1 MQKICA
7 EMNTSAITPITWKL
21 RIGSPRDLFWELQR
35 FLDKEGFKSDKTFE
49 PLKLE
54 PTPIEGH
61 ATFSGNIEGRK
72 NILKSTRWRF
82 VLGIILCFT
91 IILILIG
98 LWLIGKSAYEVTQE
112 VKINLEGETYR
123 ASARSQDPYKPQSE
137 VTDTV
142 SNARVLLEGNICRRR
157 GDGKIK
163 SASVLEVQAFDTK
176 VSRIEERLNKLI
188 PSIKLPDVA

>member
-1 MQKICA
+1 MPKTYA
-7 EMNTSAITPITWKL
+7 EWKL

-35 FLDKEGFKSDKTFE
+35 FLDKEGVKSDKPFE

-61 ATFSGNIEGRK
+61 ATFSGNVDGHK
-72 NILKSTRWRF
+72 DILKSTRWRF
-82 VLGIILCFT
+82 ILGIILCFT
-91 IILILIG
+91 IILIPIG
-98 LWLIGKSAYEVTQE
+98 LWLIRKSAYEVTQE

-123 ASARSQDPYKPQSE
+123 ASARSQEPYKPQSE

-142 SNARVLLEGNICRRR
+142 SNARVSLEGNIYRRR

-163 SASVLEVQAFDTK
+163 PASELEEQAFDTK
-176 VSRIEERLNKLI
+176 LSRIEERLNKLI